1 MKKLLFVLSVSI
13 FAFSCTKKT
22 DDASKV
28 DSTIKVEEI
37 TYQKSSTPV
46 IREEGD
52 TVVSTVDISYIKLS
66 GGNETVNAKINKI
79 LAEIPLVGLSGY
91 MNMEDSTAQNF
102 PDLDKASAAFLAEPE
117 KQKKEFPD
125 MMLMGYSYESK
136 VDTLFISPK
145 VITVYA
151 FEYTFTGGAHGN
163 YGTDYYNFDAKTGE
177 LLKLGDF
184 VKDTVA
190 LTKLVEKKFIENEKA
205 EAKANDFEFDMSY
218 YFLNEGKF
226 FLPANIGFTKDGLRF
241 TYSPYEIAAYARGEI
256 SFDIS
261 YKELATLINEKYKP

>member
-66 GGNETVNAKINKI
+66 GGDETVNAKINKI
-79 LAEIPLVGLSGY
+79 LAEIPLAGLSGY

>member
-1 MKKLLFVLSVSI
+1 MKKLLLVLSVSVL
-13 FAFSCTKKT
+13 AFSCTKKS

-66 GGNETVNAKINKI
+66 GGDEAVNAKINKF
-79 LAEIPLVGLSGY
+79 LADIPLSGLSGY
-91 MNMEDSTAQNF
+91 INMEDSTAAKY
-102 PDLDKASAAFLAEPE
+102 PDLDKATAAFLAEPE

-125 MMLMGYSYESK
+125 MMLMSYSYESK

-145 VITVYA
+145 VISVYA
-151 FEYTFTGGAHGN
+151 YEYTFTGGAHGN
-163 YGTDYYNFDAKTGE
+163 YGTDYYNFDAKTGD

-190 LTKLVEKKFIENEKA
+190 LTKLVEQKFIENEKA
-205 EAKANDFEFDMSY
+205 EAKANNEEFDMSY
-218 YFLNEGKF
+218 YFLNDGKF
-226 FLPANIGFTKDGLRF
+226 FLPASIGFTKDGLRF

-261 YKELATLINEKYKP
+261 YKELAAMLNDKYKP